1 MSHFN
6 HKSHKD
12 ASQKRQNTCKTL
24 TGVVVSD
31 KNEKTIIVAV
41 ETYVKHRLYQK
52 RFKKVKKFATHDEEQ
67 KAKVG
72 DVVRIAE
79 TRPYS
84 KTKSFRLITITS
96 SKGDK

>member
-12 ASQKRQNTCKTL
+12 ASQKRQNTRKTL

-52 RFKKVKKFATHDEEQ
+52 RFKKVKKI
-67 KAKVG
+67 
-72 DVVRIAE
+72 RNSWW
-79 TRPYS
+79 R
-84 KTKSFRLITITS
+84 TKSKSWRCS
-96 SKGDK
+96 